1 MIEIKIPKEVTKFEP
16 KLIGPFTVRQ
26 SIVLVIIVP
35 IISVIYMQLSKQL
48 DSTICAYFCVP
59 IAGIGALFGWVKPY
73 GLPFEK
79 YLSSVFVS
87 SVLAPAVRLYKTE
100 NYYDI
105 LSKQAMMA
113 DKKADKKSDKPKK
126 KKGKGESRNVKKKRY
141 F

>member
-26 SIVLVIIVP
+26 SVVLLIIVP
-35 IISVIYMQLSKQL
+35 IISIIYMQLSKQL
-48 DSTICAYFCVP
+48 DSTICAYLCVP
-59 IAGIGALFGWVKPY
+59 IAAIGALFGWIKPY

-79 YLSSVFVS
+79 YLKSVFIG
-87 SVLAPAVRLYKTE
+87 SVLAPAVRVYKTE

-105 LSKQAMMA
+105 LSKQAGLSE
-113 DKKADKKSDKPKK
+113 KKSEKKSGKPKLR
-126 KKGKGESRNVKKKRY
+126 KGKGESRNAKKKRY

>member
-26 SIVLVIIVP
+26 SVVLLIIVP

-48 DSTICAYFCVP
+48 DSAICAYLCVP
-59 IAGIGALFGWVKPY
+59 IAAIGALFGWIKPY

-79 YLSSVFVS
+79 YLSSVFIG
-87 SVLAPAVRLYKTE
+87 SVLAPAVRVYKTE

-105 LSKQAMMA
+105 LSKQAMTPE
-113 DKKADKKSDKPKK
+113 KSKEKTK
-126 KKGKGESRNVKKKRY
+126 RVKKGKGESRYAKKKRY